1 MAGPVQEDSDSRVDL
16 HTRENKESNL
26 NSTLEK
32 IIFISAIITLSAT
45 NYDGIYQKKNFSSRE
60 FFLIGKLEFY
70 VYGPDFEKTPQLF
83 LFQKILNFFFL
94 FLFLNFFA
102 GLENFPP
109 KKSNHS

>member
-1 MAGPVQEDSDSRVDL
+1 MAEPVQEDSDSRVDL

-45 NYDGIYQKKNFSSRE
+45 NYDGIYKKKNFSSRE

-83 LFQKILNFFFL
+83 LFQKILNFFFY
-94 FLFLNFFA
+94 FYF
-102 GLENFPP
+102 
-109 KKSNHS
+109 